1 MIVRPFMPSDI
12 DPIVSLLKRTLTA
25 DPMTSGIFQRK
36 ALLDPNFDH
45 RAALV
50 ADDGGVIGFMLVL
63 TRKLP
68 IEDQAPDF
76 DRSWITL
83 MAVEPS
89 RQRQKVGT
97 KLMGTLEAYLKGKGA
112 RSIWVS
118 PYAPNYFSPGVDADA
133 YPGAIEFLSK
143 NGYAEVYRPL
153 SMDASLLGL
162 RTPEWV
168 DQKARQ
174 LAAEGVRIEQF
185 TPEHI
190 LPLLNFMKAE
200 FPGDWQRYIRETMS
214 KIALGQYS
222 KDQIWTALDGERVL
236 GFAQH
241 EGERFGPFG
250 VAASE
255 RGRGI
260 GAVLLFKCLHTMR
273 DKGLH
278 NAWFLWTDDKTAR
291 LYAAAGFAETRRYA
305 VMRKVLE

>member
-1 MIVRPFMPSDI
+1 
-12 DPIVSLLKRTLTA
+12 
-25 DPMTSGIFQRK
+25 
-36 ALLDPNFDH
+36 
-45 RAALV
+45 
-50 ADDGGVIGFMLVL
+50 
-63 TRKLP
+63 
-68 IEDQAPDF
+68 
-76 DRSWITL
+76 
-83 MAVEPS
+83 
-89 RQRQKVGT
+89 
-97 KLMGTLEAYLKGKGA
+97 
-112 RSIWVS
+112 
-118 PYAPNYFSPGVDADA
+118 
-133 YPGAIEFLSK
+133 
-143 NGYAEVYRPL
+143 
-153 SMDASLLGL
+153 
-162 RTPEWV
+162 
-168 DQKARQ
+168 
-174 LAAEGVRIEQF
+174 
-185 TPEHI
+185 
-190 LPLLNFMKAE
+190 MKAE